1 MKNALEDTGNREV
14 HMGKSIS
21 ELDGR
26 QLEMIQ
32 IEEEREIRHFKNKK
46 ILQELCNFFGKGNIS
61 MIGITKEKNRQKG
74 AEII

>member
-21 ELDGR
+21 ELNGR

-32 IEEEREIRHFKNKK
+32 VEEEREIRHFKK

-61 MIGITKEKNRQKG
+61 MIGIIKEKNRQKG

>member
-1 MKNALEDTGNREV
+1 
-14 HMGKSIS
+14 
-21 ELDGR
+21 
-26 QLEMIQ
+26 MIQ
-32 IEEEREIRHFKNKK
+32 IEEEREIRHFKTKK